1 MRWGMLEDKKGG
13 FVPYALIWIW
23 TAFWMSLVI
32 NRISAFCLLDV
43 GFTFE
48 VKKKV
53 YQFKETNER
62 PSGLNIYLN
71 EEKDHLDE
79 KGEEKASLCSP
90 DVLYDH
96 VCLIQL

>member
-13 FVPYALIWIW
+13 FAPYAFIWIW

-48 VKKKV
+48 
-53 YQFKETNER
+53 
-62 PSGLNIYLN
+62 
-71 EEKDHLDE
+71 EEK
-79 KGEEKASLCSP
+79 KI
-90 DVLYDH
+90 Y
-96 VCLIQL
+96 